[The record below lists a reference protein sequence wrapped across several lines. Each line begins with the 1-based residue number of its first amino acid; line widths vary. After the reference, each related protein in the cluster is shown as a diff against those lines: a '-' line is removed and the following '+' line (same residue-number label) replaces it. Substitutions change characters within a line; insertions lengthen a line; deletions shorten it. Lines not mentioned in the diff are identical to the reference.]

1 MVLHDIAW
9 MVRLRCHWCWN
20 HLKSESVRCW
30 FVLDRNKHKSCD
42 FDAANKSGFLQERL
56 IYYAALHWESEE
68 VASRIDFDT
77 RRCNSRILKSLEQH
91 NKRSDDWYCKNIEI

>member
-1 MVLHDIAW
+1 MLPDSEGT
-9 MVRLRCHWCWN
+9 
-20 HLKSESVRCW
+20 SES
-30 FVLDRNKHKSCD
+30 
-42 FDAANKSGFLQERL
+42 SGGEESLESGS
-56 IYYAALHWESEE
+56 ESEE